1 MSDPR
6 PAEERTGE
14 LRDRVA
20 LVTGA
25 AQGIGRA
32 VALALA
38 AQGATVAA
46 CDLKDKA
53 PDLLQELGDG
63 ASYHKCDVSDADAA
77 EELVDAVV
85 GQHGRLNILINNAGI
100 ARDGLILLFQPEEW
114 RKVMA
119 VNLDGAFN
127 CTRAAARYLL
137 RARKQ
142 GRVVNV
148 SSVVGEAGS
157 AGQVAYAASKAGVLG
172 LTKSLAREFAPRGVT
187 VNAVSPGYIQTP
199 MTEAYEDTDRGDELL
214 AAIPLG
220 RVGTAEEVANAVSFL
235 CSDGAGYIT
244 GQVLRINGGLYI

>member
-1 MSDPR
+1 MTDQR
-6 PAEERTGE
+6 PELERTGE
-14 LRDRVA
+14 LCGRVA

-32 VALALA
+32 VAIDLANA
-38 AQGATVAA
+38 GATVAA
-46 CDLKDKA
+46 CDLRDEA
-53 PDLLQELGDG
+53 PDLLEELGPD
-63 ASYHKCDVSDADAA
+63 ASYHRCDVSDAEAA

-85 GQHGRLNILINNAGI
+85 ERHGKLHILINNAGI

-157 AGQVAYAASKAGVLG
+157 AGQVAYAASKAGILG
-172 LTKSLAREFAPRGVT
+172 MTRSLAREFAPRGVT

-199 MTEAYEDTDRGDELL
+199 MTEAYEDTDRGNELL

-220 RVGTAEEVANAVSFL
+220 RVGSAEEVSGAVRFL
-235 CSDGAGYIT
+235 CSEAAGYIT